1 MKTRKTKLAAIM
13 LSSARGLAFIGSIGG
28 TIAWYQYSTLATAA
42 VSGSSAKCTENL
54 QVAVGTGEGLTFKS
68 SLTTND
74 ISNYLKNTRAD
85 ADKKTVTVLKPV
97 TAGNQEKDAT
107 LNALKSN
114 PVYQHGPYAD
124 WEDAVNTDYVTFP
137 LTFRVLDID
146 GNSSNSSNT
155 LLNRA
160 SKLGLSDITIEGK
173 DVDGNNAEGKTD
185 ISSAIRVHFSSKDGD
200 DDVNRLVSK
209 DGVETVTHG
218 PLDLNGDGDVDT
230 MAKYEW
236 DQGTAI
242 DTAIDYGSAG
252 SKETSYSASNI
263 SVKDADGINYTNYI
277 GVIPANQTLTVN
289 VTIFREGWQVLEG
302 STSAIW
308 EATKVI
314 GANYRVGRSFEIP
327 KLEKHNSV
335 PNSSTSQN

>member
-74 ISNYLKNTRAD
+74 ISDYLKNTRAD

-173 DVDGNNAEGKTD
+173 DAAGNEAEGKTD

-252 SKETSYSASNI
+252 SKETSYSASEM
-263 SVKDADGINYTNYI
+263 STKEGINYTNYI

-302 STSAIW
+302 STAAIW

>member
-74 ISNYLKNTRAD
+74 ISNYLKTTRAD
-85 ADKKTVTVLKPV
+85 ADKETVTVLKPV
-97 TAGNQEKDAT
+97 TAGNQERNAT

-146 GNSSNSSNT
+146 GNSGNT
-155 LLNRA
+155 LLNRD

-173 DVDGNNAEGKTD
+173 DVAGNEAEGKAD

-209 DGVETVTHG
+209 TGVETVTHG
-218 PLDLNGDGDVDT
+218 PLDLNGDGADDT

-236 DQGTAI
+236 DNNS
-242 DTAIDYGSAG
+242 TAIDYGSAD
-252 SKETSYSASNI
+252 SKETSYSASDM
-263 SVKDADGINYTNYI
+263 STKKDTDGINYTNYI

-308 EATKVI
+308 DATKVT

>member
-74 ISNYLKNTRAD
+74 ISAYLQNTRAE
-85 ADKKTVTVLKPV
+85 ADKETVTVLKPV
-97 TAGNQEKDAT
+97 TAGNQDKNAT
-107 LNALKSN
+107 LNGLKSK

-209 DGVETVTHG
+209 DGVEPVTHG

-252 SKETSYSASNI
+252 SKETSYSAAEI
-263 SVKDADGINYTNYI
+263 STKEGINYTNYI

-308 EATKVI
+308 DATKVI

>member
-54 QVAVGTGEGLTFKS
+54 QVAVGTGEGLSFKS

-74 ISNYLKNTRAD
+74 ISDYLQNTRAE
-85 ADKKTVTVLKPV
+85 ADKETVTVLKPV
-97 TAGNQEKDAT
+97 TAGNQKKDAT
-107 LNALKSN
+107 LNGLKSN

-146 GNSSNSSNT
+146 GNSGDT
-155 LLNRA
+155 LLDRD

-173 DVDGNNAEGKTD
+173 DFAGNEAEGKAD

-209 DGVETVTHG
+209 DGGETVTHG
-218 PLDLNGDGDVDT
+218 PLDLNGDGKDDT
-230 MAKYEW
+230 RAKYEW
-236 DQGTAI
+236 DKGTAI
-242 DTAIDYGSAG
+242 DTAIDYGSAD
-252 SKETSYSASNI
+252 SKETSYSASEM
-263 SVKDADGINYTNYI
+263 STKEGINYTNYI

-289 VTIFREGWQVLEG
+289 VTIFREGWQVFEG

-308 EATKVI
+308 KANKVI

>member
-1 MKTRKTKLAAIM
+1 MKTRKIKLAAIM

-54 QVAVGTGEGLTFKS
+54 QVAVGTGEGLSFKS

-74 ISNYLKNTRAD
+74 ISNYLKTTRAE
-85 ADKKTVTVLKPV
+85 ADKETVTVLKPV

-146 GNSSNSSNT
+146 GNSGNT
-155 LLNRA
+155 LLNRD

-173 DVDGNNAEGKTD
+173 DVAGNEAEGKAD

-209 DGVETVTHG
+209 TGVETVTHG
-218 PLDLNGDGDVDT
+218 PLDLNGDGADDT

-236 DQGTAI
+236 DNNS
-242 DTAIDYGSAG
+242 TAIDYGSAD
-252 SKETSYSASNI
+252 SKETSYSASDM
-263 SVKDADGINYTNYI
+263 STKKDTDGINYTNYI

-308 EATKVI
+308 DATKVI

-327 KLEKHNSV
+327 KLEKHKSV

>member
-68 SLTTND
+68 SLTTKD
-74 ISNYLKNTRAD
+74 ISNYLQNTRAE
-85 ADKKTVTVLKPV
+85 ADKETVTVLKPV
-97 TAGNQEKDAT
+97 TAGNQKKDAT
-107 LNALKSN
+107 LNGLKSN

-146 GNSSNSSNT
+146 GKSGNT
-155 LLNRA
+155 LLNRD

-173 DVDGNNAEGKTD
+173 DFAGTEAEGKTD

-242 DTAIDYGSAG
+242 DTAIDYGSAD
-252 SKETSYSASNI
+252 SKETSYSAAEMST
-263 SVKDADGINYTNYI
+263 KEGINYTNYI

-302 STSAIW
+302 STAAIW
-308 EATKVI
+308 DATKVI

>member
-1 MKTRKTKLAAIM
+1 MKTRKIKLAAIM

-74 ISNYLKNTRAD
+74 ISNYLKTTRAE
-85 ADKKTVTVLKPV
+85 ADKETVTVLKPV
-97 TAGNQEKDAT
+97 TAGNQERNAT
-107 LNALKSN
+107 LNGLKSN
-114 PVYQHGPYAD
+114 PVYQHGPYTD

-146 GNSSNSSNT
+146 GNSGNT
-155 LLNRA
+155 LLNRD

-173 DVDGNNAEGKTD
+173 DVAGNEAEGKTD
-185 ISSAIRVHFSSKDGD
+185 ISSAIRVHFSSKNGTA
-200 DDVNRLVSK
+200 DVNRLVSK
-209 DGVETVTHG
+209 AGGETVTHG
-218 PLDLNGDGDVDT
+218 HLDLNGDGADDT

-236 DQGTAI
+236 DNNS
-242 DTAIDYGSAG
+242 TAIDYGSAN
-252 SKETSYSASNI
+252 SKEISYSAAEMST
-263 SVKDADGINYTNYI
+263 KDGIDYTNYI

-302 STSAIW
+302 STTAIW
-308 EATKVI
+308 DATKVI

>member
-1 MKTRKTKLAAIM
+1 MKTRKIKLAAIM

-74 ISNYLKNTRAD
+74 ISNYLKTTRAE
-85 ADKKTVTVLKPV
+85 ADQETVTVLKPV
-97 TAGNQEKDAT
+97 TAGNQEKNAT
-107 LNALKSN
+107 LNGLKSN
-114 PVYQHGPYAD
+114 PVYQHGPYTD

-146 GNSSNSSNT
+146 GNSSNT
-155 LLNRA
+155 LLNRD

-173 DVDGNNAEGKTD
+173 DVAGNEAEGKTD
-185 ISSAIRVHFSSKDGD
+185 ISSAIRVHFSSKDGTA
-200 DDVNRLVSK
+200 DVNRLVSK
-209 DGVETVTHG
+209 AGGETVTHG
-218 PLDLNGDGDVDT
+218 HLDLNGDGADDT

-236 DQGTAI
+236 DNNS
-242 DTAIDYGSAG
+242 TAIDYGSAN
-252 SKETSYSASNI
+252 SKEISYSAAEMST
-263 SVKDADGINYTNYI
+263 KDGIDYTNYI

-302 STSAIW
+302 STTAIW
-308 EATKVI
+308 DATKVI

>member
-74 ISNYLKNTRAD
+74 ISDYLKNTRAD

-242 DTAIDYGSAG
+242 DYGSAD
-252 SKETSYSASNI
+252 SKETSYSASEM
-263 SVKDADGINYTNYI
+263 STKEGINYTNYI
-277 GVIPANQTLTVN
+277 GVIPANQTLTVS
-289 VTIFREGWQVLEG
+289 VTIFREGWQVFEG

-308 EATKVI
+308 DATKVI

>member
-1 MKTRKTKLAAIM
+1 M

-54 QVAVGTGEGLTFKS
+54 QVAVGTGEGLSFKS
-68 SLTTND
+68 SLTTKD
-74 ISNYLKNTRAD
+74 ISNYLKTTRAE
-85 ADKKTVTVLKPV
+85 ADKETVTVLKPV

-146 GNSSNSSNT
+146 GKSGNT
-155 LLNRA
+155 LLNRD

-173 DVDGNNAEGKTD
+173 DIDGNNAEGKTD
-185 ISSAIRVHFSSKDGD
+185 ISSAIRVHFSSKDGAA
-200 DDVNRLVSK
+200 DVNRLVSK
-209 DGVETVTHG
+209 DGGETVTHG
-218 PLDLNGDGDVDT
+218 HLDLNGDKDDDT

-236 DQGTAI
+236 DNSS
-242 DTAIDYGSAG
+242 TAIDYGSAD
-252 SKETSYSASNI
+252 SKETSYSAAEMST
-263 SVKDADGINYTNYI
+263 KEGINYTNYI

-308 EATKVI
+308 DATKVI

>member
-74 ISNYLKNTRAD
+74 ISNYLKTTRAE
-85 ADKKTVTVLKPV
+85 ADKETVTVLKPV
-97 TAGNQEKDAT
+97 TAGNQKKDAA
-107 LNALKSN
+107 LNGLKSN

-209 DGVETVTHG
+209 DGGETVTHG
-218 PLDLNGDGDVDT
+218 PLDLNGDGDADT
-230 MAKYEW
+230 TAKYEW

-242 DTAIDYGSAG
+242 DYGSAD
-252 SKETSYSASNI
+252 SKETSYSAAEMST
-263 SVKDADGINYTNYI
+263 KEGINYTNYI

-308 EATKVI
+308 DATKVI

>member
-74 ISNYLKNTRAD
+74 ISAYLQNTRAD

-155 LLNRA
+155 LLDRA

-173 DVDGNNAEGKTD
+173 DADGNNAEGKTD

-209 DGVETVTHG
+209 DGGETVTHG

-242 DTAIDYGSAG
+242 DTAIDYGSAD
-252 SKETSYSASNI
+252 SKETSYSAAEMST
-263 SVKDADGINYTNYI
+263 KEGINYTNYI

>member
-1 MKTRKTKLAAIM
+1 MKTRKIKLGAIM

-74 ISNYLKNTRAD
+74 IANYLKTTRAE
-85 ADKKTVTVLKPV
+85 ADQETVTVLKPV
-97 TAGNQEKDAT
+97 TAGNQERNAE
-107 LNALKSN
+107 LNGLKSN
-114 PVYQHGPYAD
+114 PVYQHGPYTD

-146 GNSSNSSNT
+146 GKNSNT
-155 LLNRA
+155 LLNRD

-173 DVDGNNAEGKTD
+173 DVAGNEAEGKTD
-185 ISSAIRVHFSSKDGD
+185 ISSAIRVHFSSKDGAA
-200 DDVNRLVSK
+200 DVNRLVSK
-209 DGVETVTHG
+209 KGGETVTHG
-218 PLDLNGDGDVDT
+218 HLDLNGDGADDT

-236 DQGTAI
+236 DNSS
-242 DTAIDYGSAG
+242 TAIDYGSAD
-252 SKETSYSASNI
+252 SKETSYSAAEMSA
-263 SVKDADGINYTNYI
+263 KDGINYTNYI

-302 STSAIW
+302 STTAIW
-308 EATKVI
+308 DATKVI

>member
-74 ISNYLKNTRAD
+74 IFNYLKNTRAE
-85 ADKKTVTVLKPV
+85 ADQETATVLKPV
-97 TAGNQEKDAT
+97 TAGNQERNAE
-107 LNALKSN
+107 LNGLKSN
-114 PVYQHGPYAD
+114 PVYQHGPYTD
-124 WEDAVNTDYVTFP
+124 WENAVNTDYVTFP

-155 LLNRA
+155 LLNRD

-173 DVDGNNAEGKTD
+173 DVAGNEAAGKTD
-185 ISSAIRVHFSSKDGD
+185 ISSAIRVHFSSKDGNA
-200 DDVNRLVSK
+200 DVNRLVSK
-209 DGVETVTHG
+209 DGGETVTHG
-218 PLDLNGDGDVDT
+218 PLDLNGDGAADT

-236 DQGTAI
+236 DTG
-242 DTAIDYGSAG
+242 TAIDYGSAN
-252 SKETSYSASNI
+252 SKETSYSASEM
-263 SVKDADGINYTNYI
+263 STEKDSDGINYTNYI

-289 VTIFREGWQVLEG
+289 VTIFREGWQVLDG
-302 STSAIW
+302 STTAIW
-308 EATKVI
+308 DATKVI

-327 KLEKHNSV
+327 KLEKHDSV

>member
-54 QVAVGTGEGLTFKS
+54 QVAVGTGEGLSFKS
-68 SLTTND
+68 SLTTKD
-74 ISNYLKNTRAD
+74 ISNYLKNTRAE
-85 ADKKTVTVLKPV
+85 ADKETVTVLKPV

-146 GNSSNSSNT
+146 GKSGNT
-155 LLNRA
+155 LLNRD

-185 ISSAIRVHFSSKDGD
+185 ISSAIRVHFSSKAGD
-200 DDVNRLVSK
+200 DDVTRLVSK
-209 DGVETVTHG
+209 DGGETVTHG
-218 PLDLNGDGDVDT
+218 HLDLNGDKDDDT

-236 DQGTAI
+236 DNSS
-242 DTAIDYGSAG
+242 TAIDYGSAD
-252 SKETSYSASNI
+252 SKETSYSAAEMST
-263 SVKDADGINYTNYI
+263 KEGINYTNYI

-308 EATKVI
+308 DATKVI

>member
-1 MKTRKTKLAAIM
+1 MKTCKIKLGAIM

-68 SLTTND
+68 SLTTNE
-74 ISNYLKNTRAD
+74 IANYLKNTRAE
-85 ADKKTVTVLKPV
+85 ADQATVTVLKPV
-97 TAGNQEKDAT
+97 TAGNQERNAE
-107 LNALKSN
+107 LNGLKSN
-114 PVYQHGPYAD
+114 PVYQHGPYTD

-146 GNSSNSSNT
+146 GNSGNT
-155 LLNRA
+155 LLNRD

-173 DVDGNNAEGKTD
+173 DVAGNEAEGKTD
-185 ISSAIRVHFSSKDGD
+185 ISSAIRVHFSSKNGTA
-200 DDVNRLVSK
+200 DVNRLVSK
-209 DGVETVTHG
+209 AGGETVTHG
-218 PLDLNGDGDVDT
+218 HLDLNGDGADDT

-236 DQGTAI
+236 DNNS
-242 DTAIDYGSAG
+242 TAIDYGSAG
-252 SKETSYSASNI
+252 SKEISYSAAEMST
-263 SVKDADGINYTNYI
+263 KDGINYTNYI

-302 STSAIW
+302 STTAIW
-308 EATKVI
+308 DATKVI

>member
-1 MKTRKTKLAAIM
+1 MKTRKIKLGAIM

-74 ISNYLKNTRAD
+74 ISNYLKTTRAE
-85 ADKKTVTVLKPV
+85 ADKETVTVLKPV
-97 TAGNQEKDAT
+97 TAGNQERNAT
-107 LNALKSN
+107 LNGLKSN
-114 PVYQHGPYAD
+114 PVYQHGPYTD

-146 GNSSNSSNT
+146 GKNSNT
-155 LLNRA
+155 LLNRD

-173 DVDGNNAEGKTD
+173 DVAGNEAEGKTD
-185 ISSAIRVHFSSKDGD
+185 ISSAIRVHFSSKDGTA
-200 DDVNRLVSK
+200 DVNRLVSK
-209 DGVETVTHG
+209 TGVETVTHG
-218 PLDLNGDGDVDT
+218 HLDLNGDGADDT

-236 DQGTAI
+236 DNNS
-242 DTAIDYGSAG
+242 TAIDYGSAG
-252 SKETSYSASNI
+252 SKETSYSAAEMST
-263 SVKDADGINYTNYI
+263 KDGIDYTNYI
-277 GVIPANQTLTVN
+277 CVIPANQTLTVN
-289 VTIFREGWQVLEG
+289 VIIFREGWQVLEG
-302 STSAIW
+302 STTAIW
-308 EATKVI
+308 DATKVI

-335 PNSSTSQN
+335 PNSSTAQN

>member
-1 MKTRKTKLAAIM
+1 MKTCKIKLGAIM

-74 ISNYLKNTRAD
+74 ISNYLKTTRAG
-85 ADKKTVTVLKPV
+85 ADQETVTVLKPV

-114 PVYQHGPYAD
+114 PVYQHGPYTD

-146 GNSSNSSNT
+146 GNSGNT
-155 LLNRA
+155 LLNRD

-173 DVDGNNAEGKTD
+173 DVAGNEAEGKTD
-185 ISSAIRVHFSSKDGD
+185 ISSAIRVHFSSKNGTA
-200 DDVNRLVSK
+200 DVNRLVSK
-209 DGVETVTHG
+209 AGGETVTHG
-218 PLDLNGDGDVDT
+218 HLDLNGDVADDT

-236 DQGTAI
+236 DNNS
-242 DTAIDYGSAG
+242 TAIDYGSAG
-252 SKETSYSASNI
+252 SKETSYSAAEMST
-263 SVKDADGINYTNYI
+263 KDGINYTNYI

-302 STSAIW
+302 STTAIW
-308 EATKVI
+308 DATKVI

-335 PNSSTSQN
+335 PNSSTSRN

>member
-54 QVAVGTGEGLTFKS
+54 QVAVGTGEGLSFKS

-74 ISNYLKNTRAD
+74 ISDYLKNTRAD

-97 TAGNQEKDAT
+97 TAGNQKKDAT
-107 LNALKSN
+107 LNGLKSN

-185 ISSAIRVHFSSKDGD
+185 ISSAIRVHFSSKDGTA
-200 DDVNRLVSK
+200 DVNRLVSK
-209 DGVETVTHG
+209 DGGETVTHG
-218 PLDLNGDGDVDT
+218 LLDLNGDRAADT
-230 MAKYEW
+230 TAKYEW

-242 DTAIDYGSAG
+242 DYGSAD
-252 SKETSYSASNI
+252 SKETSYSAAEMST
-263 SVKDADGINYTNYI
+263 KEGINYTNYI

-308 EATKVI
+308 DATKVI

>member
-1 MKTRKTKLAAIM
+1 MKTRKIKLAAIM

-54 QVAVGTGEGLTFKS
+54 QVAVGTGEGLSFKS

-74 ISNYLKNTRAD
+74 ISNYLKTTRAE
-85 ADKKTVTVLKPV
+85 ADKETVTVLKPV
-97 TAGNQEKDAT
+97 TAGNQERNAE
-107 LNALKSN
+107 LNGLKSN
-114 PVYQHGPYAD
+114 PVYQHGPYTD

-146 GNSSNSSNT
+146 GNSGNT
-155 LLNRA
+155 LLNRD

-173 DVDGNNAEGKTD
+173 DVAGNEAEGKTD

-200 DDVNRLVSK
+200 DDVNHLVSK
-209 DGVETVTHG
+209 TGIETVTHG
-218 PLDLNGDGDVDT
+218 PLDLNGDGADDT

-236 DQGTAI
+236 DNNS
-242 DTAIDYGSAG
+242 TAIDYGSAG
-252 SKETSYSASNI
+252 SKETSYSAAEMST
-263 SVKDADGINYTNYI
+263 KDGIDYTNYI

-302 STSAIW
+302 STTAIW
-308 EATKVI
+308 DATKVI

-335 PNSSTSQN
+335 PNSSTSRN

>member
-68 SLTTND
+68 SLTTKD
-74 ISNYLKNTRAD
+74 ISAYLQNTRAE
-85 ADKKTVTVLKPV
+85 ADKETVTVLKPV
-97 TAGNQEKDAT
+97 TAGNQKKDAT
-107 LNALKSN
+107 LNGLKSN

-146 GNSSNSSNT
+146 GKSGNT
-155 LLNRA
+155 LLDRD

-173 DVDGNNAEGKTD
+173 DADGNNAEGKAD
-185 ISSAIRVHFSSKDGD
+185 ISSAIRVHFSSKDGTA
-200 DDVNRLVSK
+200 DVNRLVSK
-209 DGVETVTHG
+209 DGGETVTHG
-218 PLDLNGDGDVDT
+218 HLDLNGDGKDDT
-230 MAKYEW
+230 RAKYEW
-236 DQGTAI
+236 DKGTAI
-242 DTAIDYGSAG
+242 GTAIDYGSAD

>member
-74 ISNYLKNTRAD
+74 ISNYLQNTRAE

-97 TAGNQEKDAT
+97 TAGNQKKDAT
-107 LNALKSN
+107 LNGLKSN

-242 DTAIDYGSAG
+242 DTAIDYGSAD
-252 SKETSYSASNI
+252 SKETSYSASEM
-263 SVKDADGINYTNYI
+263 STKEGINYTNYI

>member
-54 QVAVGTGEGLTFKS
+54 QVAVGTGEGLSFKS

-74 ISNYLKNTRAD
+74 ISAYLQNTRAE
-85 ADKKTVTVLKPV
+85 ADKETVTVLKPV
-97 TAGNQEKDAT
+97 TAGNQDKNAT
-107 LNALKSN
+107 LNGLKSN

-209 DGVETVTHG
+209 DGNETVTHG

-252 SKETSYSASNI
+252 SKETSYSASEM
-263 SVKDADGINYTNYI
+263 STKEGINYTNYI

-289 VTIFREGWQVLEG
+289 VTIVREGWQVLEG
-302 STSAIW
+302 STTAIW

>member
-1 MKTRKTKLAAIM
+1 MKTRKIKLGAIM

-74 ISNYLKNTRAD
+74 ISNYLKTTRAE
-85 ADKKTVTVLKPV
+85 ADKETVTVLKPV
-97 TAGNQEKDAT
+97 TAGNQERNAT
-107 LNALKSN
+107 LNGLKSN
-114 PVYQHGPYAD
+114 PVYQHGPYTD

-146 GNSSNSSNT
+146 GKNSNT
-155 LLNRA
+155 LLNRD

-173 DVDGNNAEGKTD
+173 DVAGNEAEGKTD
-185 ISSAIRVHFSSKDGD
+185 ISSAIRVHFSSKDGTA
-200 DDVNRLVSK
+200 DVNRLVSK
-209 DGVETVTHG
+209 TGVETVTHG
-218 PLDLNGDGDVDT
+218 HLDLNGDGADDT
-230 MAKYEW
+230 MAKYEL
-236 DQGTAI
+236 DNNS
-242 DTAIDYGSAG
+242 TAIDYGSAG
-252 SKETSYSASNI
+252 SKETSYSAAEMST
-263 SVKDADGINYTNYI
+263 KDGIDYTNYI

-302 STSAIW
+302 STTAIW
-308 EATKVI
+308 DATKVI

-335 PNSSTSQN
+335 PNSSTAQN

>member
-1 MKTRKTKLAAIM
+1 MKTRKIKLAAII

-74 ISNYLKNTRAD
+74 ISNYLKTTRAD
-85 ADKKTVTVLKPV
+85 ADKETVTVLKPV

-146 GNSSNSSNT
+146 GNSSNT
-155 LLNRA
+155 LLNRD

-173 DVDGNNAEGKTD
+173 DVAGNEAEGKTD

-209 DGVETVTHG
+209 AGGETVTHG
-218 PLDLNGDGDVDT
+218 PLDLNGDGNDDT

-236 DQGTAI
+236 DNNS
-242 DTAIDYGSAG
+242 TAIDYGSAD
-252 SKETSYSASNI
+252 SKETSYSASEI
-263 SVKDADGINYTNYI
+263 TEKDGINYKNYI

-302 STSAIW
+302 STTAIW
-308 EATKVI
+308 DATKVI

>member
-74 ISNYLKNTRAD
+74 ISNYLQNTRAE
-85 ADKKTVTVLKPV
+85 ADKETVTVLKPV
-97 TAGNQEKDAT
+97 TAGNQDKNAT
-107 LNALKSN
+107 LNGLKSN

-242 DTAIDYGSAG
+242 DYGSAD
-252 SKETSYSASNI
+252 SKETSYSASEM
-263 SVKDADGINYTNYI
+263 STKEGINYTNYI

-308 EATKVI
+308 DATKVI

>member
-1 MKTRKTKLAAIM
+1 MKTCKIKLGAIM

-74 ISNYLKNTRAD
+74 ISNYLKTTRAG
-85 ADKKTVTVLKPV
+85 ADQETVTVLKPV

-114 PVYQHGPYAD
+114 PVYQHGPYTD

-146 GNSSNSSNT
+146 GNSGNT
-155 LLNRA
+155 LLNRD

-173 DVDGNNAEGKTD
+173 DVAGNEAEGKTD
-185 ISSAIRVHFSSKDGD
+185 ISSAIRVHFSSKDGTA
-200 DDVNRLVSK
+200 DVNRLVSK
-209 DGVETVTHG
+209 AGGETVTHG
-218 PLDLNGDGDVDT
+218 HLDLNGDGADDT

-236 DQGTAI
+236 DNNS
-242 DTAIDYGSAG
+242 TAIDYGSAG
-252 SKETSYSASNI
+252 SKETSYSAAEMST
-263 SVKDADGINYTNYI
+263 KDGIDYTNYI
-277 GVIPANQTLTVN
+277 GVIPASQTLTVN

-302 STSAIW
+302 SATAIW
-308 EATKVI
+308 DATKVI

>member
-74 ISNYLKNTRAD
+74 ISNYLKTTRAE
-85 ADKKTVTVLKPV
+85 ADKETVTVLKPV
-97 TAGNQEKDAT
+97 TAGNQEQNAE
-107 LNALKSN
+107 LNDLKSN
-114 PVYQHGPYAD
+114 PVYQHGPYTD

-155 LLNRA
+155 LLNRD

-173 DVDGNNAEGKTD
+173 DVAGNEAEGKTD
-185 ISSAIRVHFSSKDGD
+185 ISSAIRVHFSSKDGNA
-200 DDVNRLVSK
+200 DVNRLVSK
-209 DGVETVTHG
+209 DGGETVTHG
-218 PLDLNGDGDVDT
+218 PLDLNGDGADDT

-236 DQGTAI
+236 DTG
-242 DTAIDYGSAG
+242 TAIDYGSAG
-252 SKETSYSASNI
+252 STETSYSASDM
-263 SVKDADGINYTNYI
+263 STKSDGNYTNYI

-302 STSAIW
+302 STTAIW
-308 EATKVI
+308 DATKVI

-327 KLEKHNSV
+327 KLEKHDSV

>member
-1 MKTRKTKLAAIM
+1 MKTRKTKLAAIL

-54 QVAVGTGEGLTFKS
+54 QVAVGTGEGLSFKS

-74 ISNYLKNTRAD
+74 ISNYLKNTRAK
-85 ADKKTVTVLKPV
+85 ADQDTVTVLKPV
-97 TAGNQEKDAT
+97 TAGNQDKNAE
-107 LNALKSN
+107 LNGLKSN
-114 PVYQHGPYAD
+114 PVYQHGPYTD

-146 GNSSNSSNT
+146 GNSGNT
-155 LLNRA
+155 LLNRD

-173 DVDGNNAEGKTD
+173 DVAGNEAEGKTD
-185 ISSAIRVHFSSKDGD
+185 ISSAIRVHFSSQNGAA
-200 DDVNRLVSK
+200 DVNRLVSK
-209 DGVETVTHG
+209 TGVETVTHG
-218 PLDLNGDGDVDT
+218 PLDLNGDGADDT

-236 DQGTAI
+236 DNSS
-242 DTAIDYGSAG
+242 TAIDYGSAN
-252 SKETSYSASNI
+252 SKETSYSAAEI
-263 SVKDADGINYTNYI
+263 SEKDSDNINYKNYI

-302 STSAIW
+302 STTAIW
-308 EATKVI
+308 DATKVI

-335 PNSSTSQN
+335 PNSSTSRN

>member
-68 SLTTND
+68 SLTTDD
-74 ISNYLKNTRAD
+74 ISNYLQNTRAE
-85 ADKKTVTVLKPV
+85 ADKETVTVLKPV
-97 TAGNQEKDAT
+97 TAGNQDKNAT
-107 LNALKSN
+107 LNGLKSN

-252 SKETSYSASNI
+252 SKETSYSAAEMST
-263 SVKDADGINYTNYI
+263 KEGINYTNYI

-302 STSAIW
+302 STTAIW
-308 EATKVI
+308 DATKVI

>member
-74 ISNYLKNTRAD
+74 ISNYLQNTRAE
-85 ADKKTVTVLKPV
+85 ADKETVTVLKPV
-97 TAGNQEKDAT
+97 TAGNQDKNAT
-107 LNALKSN
+107 LNGLKSN

-146 GNSSNSSNT
+146 GKSGNT
-155 LLNRA
+155 LLDRA

-185 ISSAIRVHFSSKDGD
+185 ISSAIRVHFSSKDGTA
-200 DDVNRLVSK
+200 DVNRLVSK

-218 PLDLNGDGDVDT
+218 PLDLNGDRAADT
-230 MAKYEW
+230 TAKYEW

-242 DTAIDYGSAG
+242 DYGSAD
-252 SKETSYSASNI
+252 SKETSYSASEM
-263 SVKDADGINYTNYI
+263 STKEGINYTNYI

-302 STSAIW
+302 SATAIW

>member
-13 LSSARGLAFIGSIGG
+13 LSSASGLAFIGSIGG

-54 QVAVGTGEGLTFKS
+54 QVAVGTGEGLSFKS
-68 SLTTND
+68 SLTTKD
-74 ISNYLKNTRAD
+74 ISNYLKNTRAE
-85 ADKKTVTVLKPV
+85 ADKETVTVLKPV
-97 TAGNQEKDAT
+97 TAGNQDKNAT
-107 LNALKSN
+107 LNGLKSN

-146 GNSSNSSNT
+146 GKSGNT
-155 LLNRA
+155 LLNRD

-185 ISSAIRVHFSSKDGD
+185 ISSAIRVHFSSKAGD
-200 DDVNRLVSK
+200 DDVTRLVSK
-209 DGVETVTHG
+209 DGGETVTHG
-218 PLDLNGDGDVDT
+218 HLDLNGDKDDDT

-236 DQGTAI
+236 DNSS
-242 DTAIDYGSAG
+242 TAIDYGSAD
-252 SKETSYSASNI
+252 SKETSYSAAEMST
-263 SVKDADGINYTNYI
+263 KEGINYTNYI

-308 EATKVI
+308 DATKVI

>member
-1 MKTRKTKLAAIM
+1 MKTRKIKLAAIM

-74 ISNYLKNTRAD
+74 IANYLKTTRAE
-85 ADKKTVTVLKPV
+85 ADKETVTVLKPV
-97 TAGNQEKDAT
+97 TAGNQERNAE
-107 LNALKSN
+107 LNGLKSN
-114 PVYQHGPYAD
+114 PVYQHGPYTD

-146 GNSSNSSNT
+146 GNSGNT
-155 LLNRA
+155 LLNRD

-173 DVDGNNAEGKTD
+173 DVAGNEAEGKTD
-185 ISSAIRVHFSSKDGD
+185 ISSAIRGHFSSKDGTA
-200 DDVNRLVSK
+200 DVNRLVSK

-218 PLDLNGDGDVDT
+218 PLDLNGDGTDDT

-236 DQGTAI
+236 DNNS
-242 DTAIDYGSAG
+242 TAIDYGSAN
-252 SKETSYSASNI
+252 SKETSYSAAEMST
-263 SVKDADGINYTNYI
+263 KDGINYTNYI

-302 STSAIW
+302 STTAIW
-308 EATKVI
+308 DATKVI

-335 PNSSTSQN
+335 PNSSTSRN

>member
-68 SLTTND
+68 SLTTKD
-74 ISNYLKNTRAD
+74 ISNYLQNTRAE

-97 TAGNQEKDAT
+97 TAGNQDKNAT

-173 DVDGNNAEGKTD
+173 DIDGNNAEGKTD

-209 DGVETVTHG
+209 DGGETVTHG
-218 PLDLNGDGDVDT
+218 PLDLNGDRAADT
-230 MAKYEW
+230 TAKYEW

-242 DTAIDYGSAG
+242 DYGSAD
-252 SKETSYSASNI
+252 SKETSYSASEM
-263 SVKDADGINYTNYI
+263 STKEGINYTNYI

-302 STSAIW
+302 STTAIW

>member
-54 QVAVGTGEGLTFKS
+54 QVAVGTGEGLSFKS
-68 SLTTND
+68 SLTTKD
-74 ISNYLKNTRAD
+74 ISNYLKTTRAE
-85 ADKKTVTVLKPV
+85 ADKETVTVLKPV

-146 GNSSNSSNT
+146 GKSGNT
-155 LLNRA
+155 LLNRD

-173 DVDGNNAEGKTD
+173 DIDGNNAEGKTD
-185 ISSAIRVHFSSKDGD
+185 ISSAIRVHFSSKDGAA
-200 DDVNRLVSK
+200 DVNRLVSK
-209 DGVETVTHG
+209 DGGETVTHG
-218 PLDLNGDGDVDT
+218 HLDLNGDKDDDT

-236 DQGTAI
+236 DNSS
-242 DTAIDYGSAG
+242 TAIDYGSAD
-252 SKETSYSASNI
+252 SKETSYSAAEMST
-263 SVKDADGINYTNYI
+263 KEGINYTNYI

-308 EATKVI
+308 DATKVI

>member
-74 ISNYLKNTRAD
+74 ISDYLQNTRAE
-85 ADKKTVTVLKPV
+85 ADKETVTVLKPV
-97 TAGNQEKDAT
+97 TAGNQDKNAT
-107 LNALKSN
+107 LNGLKSN

-209 DGVETVTHG
+209 DGGETVTHG

-252 SKETSYSASNI
+252 SKETSYSASEM
-263 SVKDADGINYTNYI
+263 STKEGINYTNYI

-302 STSAIW
+302 STAAIW
-308 EATKVI
+308 DATKVI

>member
-1 MKTRKTKLAAIM
+1 MKTCKIKLGAIM

-74 ISNYLKNTRAD
+74 IANYLKTTRAE
-85 ADKKTVTVLKPV
+85 ADQEIVTVLKPV
-97 TAGNQEKDAT
+97 TAGNQERNAE
-107 LNALKSN
+107 LNGLKSN
-114 PVYQHGPYAD
+114 PVYQHGPYTD

-146 GNSSNSSNT
+146 GNSSNT
-155 LLNRA
+155 LLNRD

-173 DVDGNNAEGKTD
+173 DVDGNEAEGKTD
-185 ISSAIRVHFSSKDGD
+185 ISSAIRVHFSSKDGTA
-200 DDVNRLVSK
+200 DVNRLVSK
-209 DGVETVTHG
+209 AGGETVTHG
-218 PLDLNGDGDVDT
+218 HLDLNGDGADDT

-236 DQGTAI
+236 DNNS
-242 DTAIDYGSAG
+242 TAIDYGSAG
-252 SKETSYSASNI
+252 SKEISYSAAEMST
-263 SVKDADGINYTNYI
+263 KDGINYTNYI

-302 STSAIW
+302 STTAIW
-308 EATKVI
+308 DATKVI